1 MVLTGL
7 QCEIYAAE
15 LLLNEELSTLVTQKK
30 GSKVKSKKKGK
41 NSAAS
46 ETKSGKFCLIDFSL
60 YDLFIYYGNWRLTEI
75 ALSVANK
82 AVENITSVGDT
93 EEKDLTKTA
102 NDTAEKIDELYS
114 LEDIKAGAGDTEVSS
129 KNGDNS
135 SITNVDVSFRGK

>member
-60 YDLFIYYGNWRLTEI
+60 YDLIIYYDNWRLTEI

-82 AVENITSVGDT
+82 AS
-93 EEKDLTKTA
+93 KT
-102 NDTAEKIDELYS
+102 
-114 LEDIKAGAGDTEVSS
+114 
-129 KNGDNS
+129 
-135 SITNVDVSFRGK
+135 